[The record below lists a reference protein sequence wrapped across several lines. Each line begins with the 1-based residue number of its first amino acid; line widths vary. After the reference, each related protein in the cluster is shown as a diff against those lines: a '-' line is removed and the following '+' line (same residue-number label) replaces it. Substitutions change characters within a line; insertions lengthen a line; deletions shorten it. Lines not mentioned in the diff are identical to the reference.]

1 MMRDLVNGVSNLLL
15 GVGVVDLSEK
25 ASRSKIIFQKAQR
38 LAQHKQLRDAIT
50 TAEKILAL
58 WYPCHSISE
67 QIGHKIWV
75 GSFLQEVKHQLMEWK
90 SLLDE
95 AEKLTAS
102 ANSILEK
109 ETVNLPNHKAVNDAL
124 QLYKKSYLKQEDAQ
138 VKLAIERCEH
148 LLRWRQKYQ
157 VLVSEGEKLA
167 KQRSIK
173 QAIARYQKAQQL
185 FATDQIGAVI
195 AQLST
200 EVHQERTF
208 EATLGQAEHLSGE
221 GKFHEAIALL
231 EPALAQFER
240 ADGRNLLSELQK
252 AVLGIEHFEA
262 GYNFEQ
268 SGDFVRAFSNYQAA
282 QSWLPHISD
291 CTIRKASVA
300 LKLQQWDEA
309 IFSLDKM
316 SGDSAAYIR
325 GFAHAKKGNWQ
336 QANREWQS
344 ISDLRIHEQRQL
356 LGILV
361 ERDRLVALRQI
372 EESVDAE
379 NLDLAHVL
387 SFEFM
392 KKFGQHELVLTN
404 LENHIQPRLDT
415 AFWKSQNPHRI
426 ADFAEKK
433 WRERLDIASLH
444 NWAVAAYYNAKV
456 DPNKLGDCIISW
468 STAIANLHL
477 DPSLQNLP
485 WLENSGVDIQAV
497 RSDIHKKLEDAIE
510 SIKDK
515 NPNDYLR
522 LRDLYRGEMVALR
535 LMGTPPKSGAKQNNL
550 FLTPGCWMRC
560 FISISTLRLPD
571 KLLQAL
577 YTKWGLAVAA
587 CIEGDTARA
596 IQLKPA
602 IGSLVEGEQF
612 AQQLVSYY
620 EGCYHLQQKQ
630 WRHAIAPLKQAR
642 EEIKANPDWRKEIDR
657 LCQQQRLAISEF
669 NDHLDF
675 AQSWYDILDSQPARS
690 YLAEYK
696 AEQIREQLV
705 AKTIQEYTA
714 LVELERIKRIDST
727 NPVILDLIERIE
739 ITQDARKVEE
749 LMQANKLEQAVQ
761 EAKRSRHQQVRNN
774 LTEFFLK
781 VFIEGFQQSEL
792 KFEDIHKIGQ
802 WVYEL
807 SPEDPMVKE
816 IYKISQEFKKVQDLM
831 QRDLFDEA
839 VRYAKF
845 SDCDPLKS
853 YLAKTFM
860 AALIKGLENNQIS
873 SEMIHNFGRW
883 TYELCPNKAE
893 YQPLYRDLGIIRN
906 F

>member
-1 MMRDLVNGVSNLLL
+1 MMRDLVNGVSHLLL
-15 GVGVVDLSEK
+15 GVRVVDLSEK
-25 ASRSKIIFQKAQR
+25 KSQSKILFQKAER
-38 LAQHKQLRDAIT
+38 LAQYKQLRDAII
-50 TAEKILAL
+50 TAEKIMVL

-75 GSFLQEVKHQLMEWK
+75 GSFLEEVKYKLNGWNQR
-90 SLLDE
+90 LDE
-95 AEKLTAS
+95 AENLTAS
-102 ANSILEK
+102 ANYILEK
-109 ETVNLPNHKAVNDAL
+109 ETVKLPSSKALNAAL
-124 QLYKKSYLKQEDAQ
+124 KLYQESYFKHEEAQ
-138 VKLAIERCEH
+138 VKLAIERCQH
-148 LLRWRQKYQ
+148 LLRWREKYEL
-157 VLVSEGEKLA
+157 LVSEAEKLA
-167 KQRSIK
+167 KQRSVK

-185 FATDQIGAVI
+185 FATDQVEAAIT
-195 AQLST
+195 QLST
-200 EVHQERTF
+200 QVHQERTF
-208 EATLGQAEHLSGE
+208 EATLRQAERLSGE

-231 EPALAQFER
+231 DPALAQFER

-268 SGDFVRAFSNYQAA
+268 SGDFVRAFSNYQSA
-282 QSWLPHISD
+282 QTWLPHILD

-300 LKLQQWDEA
+300 VKLQQWDEA
-309 IFSLDKM
+309 IFILDKM
-316 SGDSAAYIR
+316 GGDSAAYIR

-361 ERDRLVALRQI
+361 ERDRLVALQQI
-372 EESVDAE
+372 EKSVDAE
-379 NLDLAHVL
+379 NLGLAHVL
-387 SFEFM
+387 SSEFM

-404 LENHIQPRLDT
+404 LENHIQPRLET
-415 AFWKSQNPHRI
+415 AFWQEQSSQKI

-433 WRERLDIASLH
+433 WRDRLDIASLH
-444 NWAVAAYYNAKV
+444 NWAIAAYYHAKV
-456 DPNKLGDCIISW
+456 DPNKLVDCIISW

-477 DPSLQNLP
+477 DPSLKNLP
-485 WLENSGVDIQAV
+485 WLENSGVDLQAV

-522 LRDLYRGEMVALR
+522 FRDLYRREMVALR

-560 FISISTLRLPD
+560 LSSLSTLRLTD
-571 KLLQAL
+571 KILQAL

-602 IGSLVEGEQF
+602 IGSVVEGEQF
-612 AQQLVSYY
+612 AQQLVSYH

-630 WRHAIAPLKQAR
+630 WRNAISPLKQAR
-642 EEIKANPDWRKEIDR
+642 QEIKANPEWRKEIDR

-669 NDHLDF
+669 NDHLYF
-675 AQSWYDILDSQPARS
+675 AQSWYDILDSQSARS

-696 AEQIREQLV
+696 SEQIREQLV

-714 LVELERIKRIDST
+714 LVELQRIKQIDFT
-727 NPVILDLIERIE
+727 NPVVLDLIERIE

-749 LMQANKLEQAVQ
+749 LMKANKLEQAVQ

-774 LTEFFLK
+774 LTQFFLK
-781 VFIEGFQQSEL
+781 VFIEGFQKSEL
-792 KFEDIHKIGQ
+792 GFADIAKIGELAH
-802 WVYEL
+802 EL
-807 SPEDPMVKE
+807 SPEDTNVE
-816 IYKISQEFKKVQDLM
+816 ELYKVSLEFKKVHNLM
-831 QRDLFDEA
+831 QCDQFPEA
-839 VRYAKF
+839 VSYA
-845 SDCDPLKS
+845 SDYGCETLKT
-853 YLAKTFM
+853 YM
-860 AALIKGLENNQIS
+860 AEFFILLLIKGLENQQIPVEVARRFAGWAYVLRPNQ
-873 SEMIHNFGRW
+873 
-883 TYELCPNKAE
+883 LE
-893 YQPLYRDLGIIRN
+893 YQRIYRDFGIIRN